1 MHLLISIS
9 HRLRLKQQSMS
20 RPFFLVVLPCAQP
33 HMQATSDPHNTFE
46 VTVPPLL
53 TQDQSF
59 NFTFHPARPGPVVSS
74 IVHLISVFLYHFV
87 SDDKDILGQVVDCTL
102 CLGWPGLLPD
112 SCSAHANT
120 VPFLE
125 GRLPDSCSTHTNTVP
140 FLEGCVTHSPQRRRS
155 PPPRPRCLVQRHRH
169 RDDSSHTS
177 VRKGRTSD
185 YFRVGE

>member
-33 HMQATSDPHNTFE
+33 HMQATSDPCNTFE

-87 SDDKDILGQVVDCTL
+87 SDDKDILGQVVDCAL
-102 CLGWPGLLPD
+102 CLGWPGL
-112 SCSAHANT
+112 
-120 VPFLE
+120 
-125 GRLPDSCSTHTNTVP
+125 LPDSCSTHTNTVP
-140 FLEGCVTHSPQRRRS
+140 FLEGCVTHSPRRRRS
-155 PPPRPRCLVQRHRH
+155 PPPRPHCLVQRHRH